1 MEWDSTVFV
10 SIPNDAIVG
19 NLMLSNK
26 CSFTS
31 TVPAKGFDSGSSV
44 GLFGAGTTVM
54 VAMGTLIFDAGGGGG
69 GAFVGIDTIPGPM
82 GIPCEE
88 GAGADGMGFVGGAF
102 DGGRRASCTILMYSF
117 DEYWHLPSAM
127 YDS

>member
-1 MEWDSTVFV
+1 M
-10 SIPNDAIVG
+10 PNDAMVG

-26 CSFTS
+26 CSCNS
-31 TVPAKGFDSGSSV
+31 TVPTKGFDPGSIV

-54 VAMGTLIFDAGGGGG
+54 VAMGTVLCDAGGGGG

-82 GIPCEE
+82 GIPCDED
-88 GAGADGMGFVGGAF
+88 AGADGRGFDGGGAF
-102 DGGRRASCTILMYSF
+102 CGGRRDSCTILMYSF

-127 YDS
+127 YNS